1 MIGEGYILD
10 AEAEKVKKIQ
20 YIKMEIAQI
29 FVIGSGKL
37 ANAILC
43 PRRGQ
48 WLPVPVSRQGGS
60 PAGHGQRKRQHQPSV
75 RGL

>member
-29 FVIGSGKL
+29 FVIG
-37 ANAILC
+37 
-43 PRRGQ
+43 
-48 WLPVPVSRQGGS
+48 
-60 PAGHGQRKRQHQPSV
+60 
-75 RGL
+75 